1 MAQNLK
7 ERKSFSSP
15 QTSAARPAASSM
27 GIRDRMLALEL
38 AKEVGA
44 EMPVADY
51 IQQLDSS
58 SLYQAYLSAMKDY
71 QS

>member
-1 MAQNLK
+1 
-7 ERKSFSSP
+7 
-15 QTSAARPAASSM
+15 M
-27 GIRDRMLALEL
+27 GMRDRVLALEL

-51 IQQLDSS
+51 IQHLDSS
-58 SLYQAYLSAMKDY
+58 SLYQAYLSAMKEY